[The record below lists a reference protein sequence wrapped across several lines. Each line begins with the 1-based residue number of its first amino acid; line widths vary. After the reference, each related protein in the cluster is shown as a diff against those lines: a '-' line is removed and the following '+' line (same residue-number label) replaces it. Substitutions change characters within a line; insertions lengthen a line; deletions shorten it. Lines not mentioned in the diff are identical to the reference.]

1 MRVMLTLPLVRRR
14 LILVTIDELHLC
26 TRQQWGGSFRPAMG
40 KLDILRHRLPDHVP
54 LLDVT
59 ATLTAATYKEVVAS
73 AGFRNQHQD
82 RNPINR
88 PVS

>member
-1 MRVMLTLPLVRRR
+1 MYGYLLYSMRVMLTLPLVRRR

-54 LLDVT
+54 LLDVMPH
-59 ATLTAATYKEVVAS
+59 LQRRRIK
-73 AGFRNQHQD
+73 R
-82 RNPINR
+82 
-88 PVS
+88 